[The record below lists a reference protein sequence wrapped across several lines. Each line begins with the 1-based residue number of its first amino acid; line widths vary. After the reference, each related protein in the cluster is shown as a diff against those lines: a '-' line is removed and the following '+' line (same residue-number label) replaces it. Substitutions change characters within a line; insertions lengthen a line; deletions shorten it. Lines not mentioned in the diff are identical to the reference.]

1 MLTDREISRLVA
13 RIVERYQPEQVVL
26 FGSYAKGTAT
36 GRSDID
42 LLVVVDTSEHPS
54 RRADRIMPLVG
65 HMTVRVD
72 LHVYTPEE
80 VEVYSREEHHF
91 LHSVLRSGRV
101 VFRHRSRTPTHA
113 STAKSTEG
121 APTLVKPSAG

>member
-1 MLTDREISRLVA
+1 MLTDREINRLVA

-42 LLVVVDTSEHPS
+42 LLVVVDTSEQPS
-54 RRADRIMPLVG
+54 RRADRILPLIG
-65 HMTVRVD
+65 HMTVKVD

-80 VEVYSREEHHF
+80 VEVYSHEEHHF
-91 LHSVLRSGRV
+91 LHSVLRNGRV
-101 VFRHRSRTPTHA
+101 VFRHQSLIPTHA
-113 STAKSTEG
+113 PTAKSTEG
-121 APTLVKPSAG
+121 APTSVRPSA